1 MKDREQAAS
10 VAIIGGADGPTS
22 IFMTGKGGKI
32 PLAAERIKF
41 LNEKTAASC
50 FAGSVHRSVA
60 FSFTFSEPFSEQA
73 R

>member
-1 MKDREQAAS
+1 MKDLEQAAS

-22 IFMTGKGGKI
+22 IFMTGKDRKI
-32 PLAAERIKF
+32 PLPAERIKF

-50 FAGSVHRSVA
+50 VEAAVCMQILLRKMKD
-60 FSFTFSEPFSEQA
+60 Q